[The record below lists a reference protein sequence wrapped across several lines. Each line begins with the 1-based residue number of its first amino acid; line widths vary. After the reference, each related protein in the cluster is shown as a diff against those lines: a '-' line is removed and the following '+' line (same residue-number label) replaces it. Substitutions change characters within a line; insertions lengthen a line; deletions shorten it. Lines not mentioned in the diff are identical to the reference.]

1 MTDETIT
8 TETEAPAPLT
18 PVARLDA
25 DGLFDGLDHLPESEI
40 TEDHI
45 VLPDG
50 CDLPPGQYRWD
61 RERQSFI
68 HAGAPEM
75 RAAESLPPLNALA
88 WGLLTMWNANLTLP
102 AKSARW
108 LDGYIQTIDFVGS
121 SESADEA
128 QIVAAYAK
136 ERGIA
141 K

>member
-1 MTDETIT
+1 MTDEIQT
-8 TETEAPAPLT
+8 TEAPAPLI

-25 DGLFDGLDHLPESEI
+25 DGLYAGLDHLPASEI

-45 VLPDG
+45 VLRDG

-61 RERQSFI
+61 RARQSFI
-68 HAGAPEM
+68 PAGTPEA
-75 RAAESLPPLNALA
+75 RAVEALPPLNALA
-88 WGLLTMWNANLTLP
+88 WGLLAMWNANLKLP

-108 LDGYIQTIDFVGS
+108 LDGHIQTIDFVGS
-121 SESADEA
+121 SEGADEA
-128 QIVAAYAK
+128 RIVAAYAN

>member
-1 MTDETIT
+1 MTDETQT
-8 TETEAPAPLT
+8 PEEPVPLI

-25 DGLFDGLDHLPESEI
+25 DGLYAGLDHLPEAEI

-68 HAGAPEM
+68 HAGEPEQ
-75 RAAESLPPLNALA
+75 RAVESLPPLNALA
-88 WGLLTMWNANLTLP
+88 WALLAMWNANLNLP
-102 AKSARW
+102 GKAARW
-108 LDGYIQTIDFVGS
+108 LDGHIQTIDFVGS
-121 SESADEA
+121 AEGADEA
-128 QIVAAYAK
+128 QTVTAYTK
-136 ERGIA
+136 ERGL